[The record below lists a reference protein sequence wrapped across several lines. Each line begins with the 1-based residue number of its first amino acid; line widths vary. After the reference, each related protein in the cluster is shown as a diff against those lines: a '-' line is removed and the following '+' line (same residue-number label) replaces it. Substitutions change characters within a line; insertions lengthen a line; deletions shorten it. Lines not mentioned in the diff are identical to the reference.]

1 MALNSGGWW
10 IFRIFAS
17 SSLISSSISGNF
29 SVTRWGFPPSPLCF
43 GSTGAGSMGKARFT
57 WVDIPFAV
65 RAQRAGPSP
74 LPSWGR
80 ARLRRRVKSE

>member
-43 GSTGAGSMGKARFT
+43 GSTGARSMGKARFT
-57 WVDIPFAV
+57 LGGYSL
-65 RAQRAGPSP
+65 R
-74 LPSWGR
+74 R
-80 ARLRRRVKSE
+80 ARPARWPFSPPKFGACSSSQAR